1 MAQLVSLTFNRWTV
15 IDLLDSAIQRLNNQ
29 GLDGLDR
36 PNVQPMYSLQFKGLR
51 SPQTSRS
58 PYMVSRGEQKRS
70 DLPPSS
76 PLFYASYKRA
86 ERTASL

>member
-58 PYMVSRGEQKRS
+58 PYMVSRGKQEGP
-70 DLPPSS
+70 DLPAPA
-76 PLFYASYKRA
+76 PVFFASYKRA
-86 ERTASL
+86 ERTTSL

>member
-15 IDLLDSAIQRLNNQ
+15 IYLLDSAIQRLNNQ
-29 GLDGLDR
+29 GLDGLNR

-70 DLPPSS
+70 DLPPPS

>member
-1 MAQLVSLTFNRWTV
+1 MAQLVSLIFNRWTV
-15 IDLLDSAIQRLNNQ
+15 IYLLDSAIQRLNNQ

-58 PYMVSRGEQKRS
+58 PYMVSRGEQEGP
-70 DLPPSS
+70 DLPVLAPV
-76 PLFYASYKRA
+76 FFASYKRTEGA
-86 ERTASL
+86 TPL